1 MEDELYQFLAC
12 DYYATG
18 EGRTVSILITRAYP
32 RAEDYKDYV
41 LASNPPKSV
50 LKAGHTPKVIAAR
63 EFIEQFG
70 SWYAYGAENL
80 ERQEFLERFG
90 HHLPEYVKN
99 ILTSEDPP
107 GNFIYIAQLHLNF
120 S

>member
-1 MEDELYQFLAC
+1 MKDELYQFLAC

-18 EGRTVSILITRAYP
+18 EGLTVSILITRAYP
-32 RAEDYKDYV
+32 RTEDYEDYV
-41 LASNPPKSV
+41 LATSPTQFV
-50 LKAGHTPKVIAAR
+50 LKKGNTAKVRAAR

-99 ILTSEDPP
+99 ILTDEDTP
-107 GNFIYIAQLHLNF
+107 GNFNYRAKLHLNY